1 MSQENSPR
9 AEEARPGCDACFCG
23 GAGPAFSDFVRRL
36 GPSEGAKRHF
46 DAARV
51 EFLKGLRALIDARIE
66 SLSGSGTKGTTV
78 PVE

>member
-1 MSQENSPR
+1 MSQENSTRPEETR
-9 AEEARPGCDACFCG
+9 AGCDACFCG
-23 GAGPAFSDFVRRL
+23 GAGPAFSEFVRKL
-36 GPSEGAKRHF
+36 GPPEGAKRHF

-66 SLSGSGTKGTTV
+66 SLSRSETKGATV

>member
-1 MSQENSPR
+1 MSQENSTHP
-9 AEEARPGCDACFCG
+9 EETRSGCDACFCG
-23 GAGPAFSDFVRRL
+23 GAGPAFSEFVRKL
-36 GPSEGAKRHF
+36 GPPEGAKRHF

-66 SLSGSGTKGTTV
+66 SLSRSETKGTTV